1 MGAGH
6 HHHGLDHGHAGAGD
20 FNRAFVIGIIL
31 NGAFVLVEAAYGFA
45 ANSMAL
51 LADAGHNLGDVL
63 GLVVGY
69 IGARL
74 VQREASPRFTYG
86 LKKSSIL
93 AALINAL
100 LLLVA
105 VGGIGAEA
113 IRRLISPEASNGG
126 TVMAVAAVGI
136 VINAATAMLFA
147 RGRKGDINVRGAYLH
162 MMADAAVSAGVVV
175 AGALILWSGARWID
189 PVTSLIIA
197 AVILWGTWGLLA
209 ESMSMTLA
217 GTPKGID
224 PQAVANALEGLPGV
238 AGTHHLH
245 IWALSTTETAMT
257 VHLMVQD
264 SVDRDGILR
273 LASNYVHERFGIAH
287 STIQV
292 ERSRDGGDD
301 CETC

>member
-6 HHHGLDHGHAGAGD
+6 HHGHDHDHGPAD
-20 FNRAFVIGIIL
+20 FNRAFLIGIVL
-31 NGAFVLVEAAYGFA
+31 NTVFVTVEAGYGFA

-63 GLVVGY
+63 GLVVAW

-74 VQREASPRFTYG
+74 VQRRASARFTYG

-93 AALINAL
+93 AALLNAL
-100 LLLVA
+100 LLLIA

-113 IRRLISPEASNGG
+113 IRRLFDPETSEGG

-162 MMADAAVSAGVVV
+162 MLADAAVSAGVVV

-189 PVTSLIIA
+189 PVTSLIVA
-197 AVILWGTWGLLA
+197 AIILWGTWGLLV
-209 ESMSMTLA
+209 ESTSMTLA
-217 GTPKGID
+217 GTPRGID
-224 PQAVANALEGLPGV
+224 PRAVGDALEQLPGV
-238 AGTHHLH
+238 TGTHHLH
-245 IWALSTTETAMT
+245 IWPLSTTETAMT
-257 VHLMVQD
+257 VHLVVD
-264 SVDRDGILR
+264 ESVDRDDILVE
-273 LASNYVHERFGIAH
+273 ASAAMHDRFGIAH

-292 ERSRDGGDD
+292 ERTVGHRDD
-301 CETC
+301 CGNC